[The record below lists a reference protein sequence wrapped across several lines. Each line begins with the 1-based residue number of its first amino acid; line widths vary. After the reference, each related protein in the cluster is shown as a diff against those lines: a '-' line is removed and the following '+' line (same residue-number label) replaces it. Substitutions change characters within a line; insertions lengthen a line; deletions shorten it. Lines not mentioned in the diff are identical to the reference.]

1 MWAYRLSG
9 PERLERIEVAEP
21 DDPADGDVVVRFGT
35 GGICGSDVPK
45 FHRAE
50 LHSGRDLVGPGWPL
64 HELTGTVA
72 LSRSPRFATGDRVV
86 GFVRG
91 AAGLAEYPLCDAAQL
106 VPVPADVAAE
116 RAVVIQPLATV
127 LYAVDRLGDVA
138 GKRAAVLGLGS
149 IGLLFAAVLSARGA
163 QVTGVDPIDRVAVAE
178 QFGIGELATTTAE
191 AWATGLPPAQRFD
204 VCVEAVG
211 HQTATLPAAFE
222 AVAPGG
228 QVYAFGVPDHD
239 HYELPFRGF
248 FGKAATLL
256 TGVTGEWAPSLA
268 AAARYLA
275 ERPALADG
283 YITHR
288 FGIDAAQTA
297 YETASRSEP
306 GRLKVVIDAP

>member
-9 PERLERIEVAEP
+9 PERLERIEIAEP
-21 DDPADGDVVVRFGT
+21 GDPVAGDVVVRFGT

-72 LSRSPRFATGDRVV
+72 ASASPVFAAGDRVV

-91 AAGLAEYPLCDAAQL
+91 AAGLAEFPVCDADQL
-106 VPVPADVAAE
+106 VPVPTEVSAD

-127 LYAVDRLGDVA
+127 LYAVDRLGDVV
-138 GKRAAVLGLGS
+138 GKRAVVLGLGS
-149 IGLLFAAVLSARGA
+149 IGLLFAAVLAARGA
-163 QVTGVDPIDRVAVAE
+163 EVTGVDPIDRRTVADR
-178 QFGIGELATTTAE
+178 FGIVDLVTEKAE
-191 AWATGLPPAQRFD
+191 EWASRLPSRQRFD
-204 VCVEAVG
+204 VCIEAVG
-211 HQTATLPAAFE
+211 HQTSTLPAAFE

-228 QVYAFGVPDHD
+228 SVYAFGVPDHD
-239 HYELPFRGF
+239 QYPLPFRTF

-288 FGIDAAQTA
+288 FGVDAAQTA
-297 YETASRSEP
+297 YETAGRAEV
-306 GRLKVVIDAP
+306 GRLKVVIDAV